1 MEVKSFPSCWGI
13 RASPAQMLSRSPSRF
28 FSYCTRNW
36 ASSSLAKGFVIPVA
50 TRELGRRPLDSK
62 PWRTVLST
70 EQSWGGRGQTFGER
84 DDVVVLVAE
93 ASVAAPETAADHVA
107 HGVLPP
113 AFRVP
118 SRQHRCLTP
127 TRRPGLLVEGPRA
140 LLPCRRSRR
149 SPATP
154 LAVVLPTGRGRA
166 THPTQPPSNLRESGL
181 VW

>member
-1 MEVKSFPSCWGI
+1 
-13 RASPAQMLSRSPSRF
+13 
-28 FSYCTRNW
+28 
-36 ASSSLAKGFVIPVA
+36 
-50 TRELGRRPLDSK
+50 
-62 PWRTVLST
+62 
-70 EQSWGGRGQTFGER
+70 
-84 DDVVVLVAE
+84 
-93 ASVAAPETAADHVA
+93 VAAPETAADHVA

-166 THPTQPPSNLRESGL
+166 THPTQPSSNLRESTVRNRFAL
-181 VW
+181 NVTMQPRQQDSIPYIHSSRNRFP